1 MKRIAFIVVALA
13 LAVVSGLGLFLYMRG
28 QEQRAGNDIEA
39 LQRLDQDARITAVMD
54 QLRASAGVGRI
65 AIVNVSVVNPLVGVI
80 APAQTVIVDGETIEW
95 VGPAAQA
102 PALVGATVIDGGG
115 RFLSP
120 GLVDMHVHTEHMSQH
135 VLRLAAGVTSVR
147 DMDGFPWLLRTRD
160 AIDSGAMIGAA
171 TYVAG
176 TIIADQP
183 LFGYAVVVDT
193 PEAARQVVR
202 NQAACGYSF
211 IKIHNSLTEPLFDAV
226 ADEAHRLDLDLVG
239 HVPHDITLRHAV
251 QSGHMRTLEHL
262 KGFLIDQTLLPSDE
276 PYAPAL
282 EGAEV
287 WIAPTLYARQDR
299 AHGNEARQLAA
310 DPRQRYNPRARREE
324 WLASVPAEGSEA
336 AMLHDRLI
344 ETQAIIMARLLP
356 LNPRWLVGTDAAG
369 YMFNIAGFAV
379 HDEMELLQ
387 ESGLTPAQVVRAA
400 TSEPAVAM
408 RRSGEFGTIAPGMR
422 ADLVLLGANPL
433 EDVGAYRTNGGV
445 MSRGRWYD
453 RTALD
458 AALEA
463 IAAIY
468 DEPLRDSVDLAALD
482 NLASE
487 AEARAVAGY
496 IFEDSVLAGAA
507 AAAERN
513 GRTAAARTLR
523 ALMSAPASGVCAVNT
538 PS

>member
-1 MKRIAFIVVALA
+1 MKRIVLVVVALA
-13 LAVVSGLGLFLYMRG
+13 LIVASGFGLNLYLRW
-28 QEQRAGNDIEA
+28 QEQRTVNDIEA
-39 LQRLDQDARITAVMD
+39 VQRLDQDVRITAVMD
-54 QLRASAGVGRI
+54 QLRASAGEGRI
-65 AIVNVSVVNPLVGVI
+65 AIVNVSVVDPVAGAI
-80 APAQTVIVDGETIEW
+80 KPAQTVIVNGETIEW
-95 VGPAAQA
+95 LGPAAQA
-102 PALVGATVIDGGG
+102 PPLMGATAIDGVG

-160 AIDSGAMIGAA
+160 AMNSGAMIGAA

-183 LFGYAVVVDT
+183 LFGYAVVGDT
-193 PEAARQVVR
+193 PEAARQAVR
-202 NQAACGYSF
+202 NQAECGYSF
-211 IKIHNSLTEPLFDAV
+211 IKVHNSLAEPLFDAV
-226 ADEAHRLDLDLVG
+226 ADEAHRLGLDLVG
-239 HVPHDITLRHAV
+239 HVPHDITLQHAI

-287 WIAPTLYARQDR
+287 WIAPTLYTRLDR

-310 DPRQRYNPRARREE
+310 DPRQRYNPRARREG
-324 WLASVPAEGSEA
+324 WLASMPAEGSEA

-344 ETQAIIMARLLP
+344 ETQANVMARLLP

-379 HDEMELLQ
+379 HDEMKLLQ
-387 ESGLTPAQVVRAA
+387 ESGLTPSQVVRAA
-400 TSEPAVAM
+400 TIEPAVAM
-408 RRSGEFGTIAPGMR
+408 RRAAEFGTIAPGMR
-422 ADLVLLGANPL
+422 ADLVLLSANPL
-433 EDVGAYRTNGGV
+433 EDVSAYQTNEGV
-445 MSRGRWYD
+445 MARGRWYD
-453 RTALD
+453 RAALD

-463 IAAIY
+463 VTAIY
-468 DEPLRDSVDLAALD
+468 DEPLRGTVAPAALD
-482 NLASE
+482 ALASG
-487 AEARAVAGY
+487 AEARAAAGY
-496 IFEDSVLAGAA
+496 VFEDSALTAAA

-513 GRTAAARTLR
+513 GRTPAAQSLR
-523 ALMSAPASGVCAVNT
+523 ALVSASTSGVCAVNA